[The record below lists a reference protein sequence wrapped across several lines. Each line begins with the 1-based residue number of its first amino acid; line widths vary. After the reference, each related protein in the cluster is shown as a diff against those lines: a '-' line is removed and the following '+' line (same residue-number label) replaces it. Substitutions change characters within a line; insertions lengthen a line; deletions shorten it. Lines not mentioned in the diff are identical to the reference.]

1 MDIERDIINR
11 FIAESILKALTDNP
25 ADKDIADKQNHTEK
39 IAWIEVYE
47 DEVDEAYS
55 FNIVF
60 EGDGNGIGIRY
71 QHPEE

>member
-47 DEVDEAYS
+47 DEVEEAYDMS
-55 FNIVF
+55 KEVR
-60 EGDGNGIGIRY
+60 EY
-71 QHPEE
+71 E